1 MIHSGFGGTILLDND
16 FVAKNKLDRFETV
29 SESELRD
36 SFGNVLKTKKVS
48 LPELSFGES
57 TFSKMPVGFFEG
69 AIGKQKMSVVGGD
82 VLKRFNILIGLDRTE
97 IYLKPNSLFNN
108 AFGT

>member
-1 MIHSGFGGTILLDND
+1 
-16 FVAKNKLDRFETV
+16 
-29 SESELRD
+29 
-36 SFGNVLKTKKVS
+36 
-48 LPELSFGES
+48 
-57 TFSKMPVGFFEG
+57 MPVGFFEG